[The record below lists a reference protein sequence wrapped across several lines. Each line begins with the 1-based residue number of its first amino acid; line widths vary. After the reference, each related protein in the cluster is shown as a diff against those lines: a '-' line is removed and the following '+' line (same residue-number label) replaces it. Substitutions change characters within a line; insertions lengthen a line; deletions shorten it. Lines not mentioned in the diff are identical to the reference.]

1 MRIIAICDFIYP
13 DMSRQCCQIV
23 TRPKGHTEYAGQ
35 CHLRSSSRFL
45 FGHPGKMA
53 PQGLITAEQFEAVE
67 MLGEGHLIKALV
79 NALVAQPA
87 NPDARI
93 QRALVHVLAK
103 IRAAMN
109 FARDQVMKGQI
120 NPSIT

>member
-1 MRIIAICDFIYP
+1 
-13 DMSRQCCQIV
+13 
-23 TRPKGHTEYAGQ
+23 
-35 CHLRSSSRFL
+35 
-45 FGHPGKMA
+45 
-53 PQGLITAEQFEAVE
+53 
-67 MLGEGHLIKALV
+67 MLGECHLIKALV

-87 NPDARI
+87 NPDARV

-109 FARDQVMKGQI
+109 FPWDQVMKGQI

>member
-1 MRIIAICDFIYP
+1 
-13 DMSRQCCQIV
+13 
-23 TRPKGHTEYAGQ
+23 
-35 CHLRSSSRFL
+35 
-45 FGHPGKMA
+45 MA
-53 PQGLITAEQFEAVE
+53 PQGLVTAQLFEAVE
-67 MLGEGHLIKALV
+67 MLGKCHLIKALV

-93 QRALVHVLAK
+93 QRAIVNVLTK

>member
-1 MRIIAICDFIYP
+1 M
-13 DMSRQCCQIV
+13 
-23 TRPKGHTEYAGQ
+23 T
-35 CHLRSSSRFL
+35 
-45 FGHPGKMA
+45 
-53 PQGLITAEQFEAVE
+53 PQGLITAQQFEAVE

-93 QRALVHVLAK
+93 QRALFHVLAK

>member
-1 MRIIAICDFIYP
+1 
-13 DMSRQCCQIV
+13 
-23 TRPKGHTEYAGQ
+23 
-35 CHLRSSSRFL
+35 
-45 FGHPGKMA
+45 MA
-53 PQGLITAEQFEAVE
+53 PQGLVTAQQFEAVE

-93 QRALVHVLAK
+93 QRALVNVLAK

-109 FARDQVMKGQI
+109 FARDQVMECQI